1 MKDVIL
7 SIAALAAVFG
17 LSFLIAGLVRR
28 RLTRKPPVAVHILIA
43 AGAGI
48 LVLGGAAAV
57 FLNIHY
63 PAQDIKAFAHQS
75 GVTVTDTDG
84 GYFINGSGTDKAL
97 IFYPGAMVDA
107 DAYLPLMTRIAESG
121 TDCFLPEMPARMA
134 IFDANAADKIRTR
147 YDYDTWILAG
157 HSMGGMIAALK
168 KLKTRS
174 GAFMAFVT
182 VEDLYGSVECV
193 CFPKVYDKIRNFLE
207 ADKVVSVSGKM
218 SIDADKLPAIIV
230 DRMEEFSLDEKTP
243 PMVKT
248 ANAGE
253 AVNRPVAKAFK
264 PESEKRLWL
273 NVTGLDEADIE
284 ELMETLTFYEGET
297 PVIFVKDGKKMMCSQ
312 KVSAGKALMAELAG
326 FLPESCVKLT

>member
-1 MKDVIL
+1 MKYVIL

-157 HSMGGMIAALK
+157 HSMGGMIAAKYAATHKGIDGVVLLAAYPID
-168 KLKTRS
+168 KLSDTTALLSVYGTDDTVLERDAYESAKADFPARTTEVVIAGGNHAQFGNYGAQSGDGEAHITREEQQRQ
-174 GAFMAFVT
+174 T
-182 VEDLYGSVECV
+182 VE
-193 CFPKVYDKIRNFLE
+193 
-207 ADKVVSVSGKM
+207 
-218 SIDADKLPAIIV
+218 AI
-230 DRMEEFSLDEKTP
+230 
-243 PMVKT
+243 
-248 ANAGE
+248 
-253 AVNRPVAKAFK
+253 KAFANI
-264 PESEKRLWL
+264 L
-273 NVTGLDEADIE
+273 
-284 ELMETLTFYEGET
+284 
-297 PVIFVKDGKKMMCSQ
+297 
-312 KVSAGKALMAELAG
+312 
-326 FLPESCVKLT
+326 